1 MHCKEN
7 PIYEFTKK
15 DCSAS
20 IPISTFMCLWAI
32 FIFPGSVQQK
42 NRQTDGE
49 NIYIAHIHMNVEIGT
64 EAAQFLFREY
74 LFLIFGI
81 LSLQNK
87 CIIYNCTLG
96 KVYAE
101 HFRISQV
108 IIRHSSNQSTKYLE
122 YKLAFNLEVFP
133 VEPSAAM
140 HQETTPLHL
149 PTQHPNLPL
158 VIFLKFEKQHLLG
171 SWL

>member
-1 MHCKEN
+1 
-7 PIYEFTKK
+7 
-15 DCSAS
+15 
-20 IPISTFMCLWAI
+20 
-32 FIFPGSVQQK
+32 
-42 NRQTDGE
+42 
-49 NIYIAHIHMNVEIGT
+49 MNVEIGT

-122 YKLAFNLEVFP
+122 YKLAFNLGVFP
-133 VEPSAAM
+133 VKSSSNAPRRADPQPAS
-140 HQETTPLHL
+140 
-149 PTQHPNLPL
+149 PTL
-158 VIFLKFEKQHLLG
+158 
-171 SWL
+171 S